1 MNKVKTIFTD
11 IAKKARSLLNSRK
24 RIAIFAI
31 FLVLLGFGGWKL
43 FGKKAS
49 QMQYQTAQAEKG
61 TLVVSISASGQVA
74 ATNNA
79 SVSTQA
85 SGVVNKVYVKNDQ
98 VVKTGDK
105 IAELELDLDGKLRAS
120 QALASYQSAKNNL
133 ENARISLYT
142 LQSSL
147 FTNWNTYMDNA
158 QNSTYENADGSP
170 NTDKRQLTQFMI
182 TDNDWLAAEAKYKN
196 QQNVVNQSQASVN
209 SAWLSYQQASPI
221 IYAPISGKVTGLSL
235 QEGTVLTA
243 QSNSSGTASSQKI
256 ASIKTNAAA
265 QLSVNITEIDVI
277 KIKIGDKA
285 TVTLDALSGKTYTGK
300 VISIDTIG
308 SISSGVTNY
317 PAIIGLD
324 SEVAEIFP
332 NMAVNAKIITNVL
345 DDVILVPSGAVQTT
359 NGESTV
365 RILKNGQI
373 SQAQVE
379 ISGSSD
385 TQVAITSGI
394 NEGDTV
400 VTGAVSTTQGSNTQ
414 SQSTSSPF
422 GFGGG
427 RNVGG
432 AIRGINTGR

>member
-1 MNKVKTIFTD
+1 MNKVKAVFAD
-11 IAKKARSLLNSRK
+11 IAKKAKGLLNSRK
-24 RIAIFAI
+24 KLAIFI
-31 FLVLLGFGGWKL
+31 VCILVLAFAGWKI
-43 FGKKAS
+43 FGNKT
-49 QMQYQTAQAEKG
+49 QQPQYQTAQAEKG
-61 TLVVSISASGQVA
+61 TLIISISASGQVS

-79 SVSTQA
+79 SVSTQT
-85 SGVVNKVYVKNDQ
+85 SGVVNEVYVKNGQ
-98 VVKTGDK
+98 EVKVGDK
-105 IAELELDLDGKLRAS
+105 IAELELDLDGKLRAT
-120 QALASYQSAKNNL
+120 QALASYQGAKNNL

-147 FTNWNTYMDNA
+147 FTNWKTYMDIA
-158 QNSTYENADGSP
+158 QNSTYQNADGSP
-170 NTDKRQLTQFMI
+170 NTNQRQLTQFMVPN
-182 TDNDWLAAEAKYKN
+182 DDWLAAEAKYKN
-196 QQNVVNQSQASVN
+196 QQNVVNQAQTSVN

-235 QEGTVLTA
+235 QEGTVLVA

-265 QLSVNITEIDVI
+265 QLSINITEIDVT

-285 TVTLDALSGKTYTGK
+285 TVILDALPGKTYTGK

-324 SEVAEIFP
+324 SEVAEIYP
-332 NMAVNAKIITNVL
+332 NMSVNAKIITSVL

-365 RILKNGQI
+365 RVLKNGQI

-379 ISGSSD
+379 ISGASD
-385 TQVAITSGI
+385 TEVAVTSGV
-394 NEGDTV
+394 NEGDV
-400 VTGAVSTTQGSNTQ
+400 VVLGTTTSTGTSRTQ

-432 AIRGINTGR
+432 AVRGISTDH